1 MHSNPSHSEQLKAA
15 IEHVRKQRN
24 ESLPLKAMEQRL
36 LIRQEA
42 VNDIIALWQ
51 QRQRLQDDL
60 QAEIDD
66 RRTRLQTE
74 LYEMEN
80 SGNTSAR
87 LSLETQISNLFRES
101 MQHRLDLFR
110 DKMTLTRELHR
121 EEERLL
127 ALWPL
132 YVMRNQTSAKKL

>member
-1 MHSNPSHSEQLKAA
+1 MNSHSEQLKAA
-15 IEHVRKQRN
+15 IEHVGKSRRDEN
-24 ESLPLKAMEQRL
+24 LPLQAMEQRMI
-36 LIRQEA
+36 IRQEA
-42 VNDIIALWQ
+42 VNDIMALWQ

-66 RRTRLQTE
+66 RRTRLQTK

-80 SGNTSAR
+80 SGNTSAK
-87 LSLETQISNLFRES
+87 LNLEAQISNLFRES

-110 DKMTLTRELHR
+110 DKLALTRELHS

-132 YVMRNQTSAKKL
+132 YKLRN

>member
-1 MHSNPSHSEQLKAA
+1 
-15 IEHVRKQRN
+15 
-24 ESLPLKAMEQRL
+24 MEQRM

-60 QAEIDD
+60 QADIDD
-66 RRTRLQTE
+66 RRTRLQTQ

-87 LSLETQISNLFRES
+87 LNLEAQISALFRES

-110 DKMTLTRELHR
+110 DKITLTRELHR